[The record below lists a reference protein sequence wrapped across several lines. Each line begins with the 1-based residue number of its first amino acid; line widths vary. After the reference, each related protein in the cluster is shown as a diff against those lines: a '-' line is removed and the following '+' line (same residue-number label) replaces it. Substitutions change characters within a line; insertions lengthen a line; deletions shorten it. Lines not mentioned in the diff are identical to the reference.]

1 MIDVETFIKSQ
12 EPGTAIF
19 GRFSMTLDE
28 ELETG
33 FFIREEKKHIDTVPG
48 VPDVYFKAVMFE
60 NNGIIP
66 VAVLIRIEGIVKPY
80 DTWWNFQAKRVREY
94 FDDIISQDHVIAHL
108 YSDQKREKSIKV
120 KNTLQEP
127 FKKFKEKIIQTEPW
141 VTDQFIHEYK
151 EIRKKYQNVLNMW
164 NLLSKPNSEQKFSN
178 N

>member
-1 MIDVETFIKSQ
+1 MINVETFIKSQ

-19 GRFSMTLDE
+19 GRFSMTLKK

-33 FFIREEKKHIDTVPG
+33 FFIREKKEYIDTVPG
-48 VPDVYFKAVMFE
+48 VPDIYFKAVMFE

-66 VAVLIRIEGIVKPY
+66 VVVLIKIEGIDNPY
-80 DTWWNFQAKRVREY
+80 DTWWNFQAERVSEF
-94 FDDIISQDHVIAHL
+94 FDDIIMQNHIIVHL

-120 KNTLQEP
+120 ENTLQEP

-141 VTDQFIHEYK
+141 INDQFIYEYK
-151 EIRKKYQNVLNMW
+151 DISKKYQSVLNMW
-164 NLLSKPNSEQKFSN
+164 NLLSRPNSKQKFSN